1 MKVLFQ
7 LNHPA
12 HYHLF
17 KNTIK
22 ELRNSGHQV
31 NILARPKDILVELLH
46 NEEFDVLTVKKGKN
60 LFEKIKLVKQ
70 SQKQILEYCKNQKPD
85 IIVGT
90 GDFSYVTKKLGIPSI
105 FLGEDDANL
114 NLPLFMWT
122 LMTYKD
128 FSSILA
134 PVGVNN
140 SIWSKRTTFYH
151 GYHKLAYLHPNQFTA
166 DKKVVEKYF
175 SADEPYFI
183 LRFAKL
189 NAYHDI
195 NAKGINTEI
204 AQKLIDLLTPKGK
217 VYITSERELEPQFE
231 KYRLQIDPLDIHH
244 VMSFAGLYIGD
255 SQSMAVESA
264 MLGVPSVRFNDFA
277 GRISVLEELE
287 HKYKLTFG
295 IKTDNPD
302 KLYQTI
308 EQLLSMENVKEEFQ
322 ARRQKMLADKI
333 DVTAFLIW
341 FVENYP
347 KSAQIMKENPNYQYQ
362 FK

>member
-1 MKVLFQ
+1 MKILFQ

-17 KNTIK
+17 KNSIK
-22 ELRNSGHQV
+22 ELKSKGHTV
-31 NILARPKDILVELLH
+31 NILARPKDILIELLE
-46 NEEFDVLTVKKGKN
+46 NEDFDVLSVKKGKSF
-60 LFEKIKLVKQ
+60 FEKIKLVKQ
-70 SQKQILEYCKNQKPD
+70 AQKQILKYCENQKPD
-85 IIVGT
+85 IIIGT

-122 LMTYKD
+122 LFTYGG

-140 SIWSKRTTFYH
+140 SIWNKKTTFYH

-244 VMSFAGLYIGD
+244 VMSFAQLYIGD
-255 SQSMAVESA
+255 SQSMAVEGA

-277 GRISVLEELE
+277 GKISVLEELE

-295 IKTDNPD
+295 VKTDNPN

-308 EQLLSMENVKEEFQ
+308 ENLLSMENAKEEFQ
-322 ARRQKMLADKI
+322 ARRQRMLADKI
-333 DVTAFLIW
+333 DVTAFLVW

-347 KSAQIMKENPNYQYQ
+347 NSAKVMKENPDYQ
-362 FK
+362 FNFK